1 MRIIL
6 SLELTKNLISCSF
19 TMNVFLLLL
28 PPPQWTKSISSAE
41 QQFLKEPHAQMHG
54 RFLQMPP
61 NNGSILGNFPLIL
74 NLIRHRTVAHPV
86 LSCLVSQTLCYL
98 SSLPSLGPALAV
110 SVIWVYIP
118 VKRWSDFRRQIEAE
132 FSPTCWNCQQKNKH
146 DEHHSRS
153 HLHNNVFGQNA
164 KFQTKIDS
172 RKWNNK
178 DSGV

>member
-1 MRIIL
+1 MCIIL
-6 SLELTKNLISCSF
+6 SLDLTKNVISCSF
-19 TMNVFLLLL
+19 TMNVFFPLL
-28 PPPQWTKSISSAE
+28 PPPQWTKSISFAE

-98 SSLPSLGPALAV
+98 SSLPSLGTALAV

-118 VKRWSDFRRQIEAE
+118 VKRCSAVTLDTRLRQNFLRHVETTYKKIITISITASPIYTTFLCKTQNFRR
-132 FSPTCWNCQQKNKH
+132 K
-146 DEHHSRS
+146 
-153 HLHNNVFGQNA
+153 
-164 KFQTKIDS
+164 
-172 RKWNNK
+172 
-178 DSGV
+178 